1 MLNIGV
7 IHFKIHIC
15 EFVESRAKENN
26 IKQKHK
32 CTHTTTFYEK

>member
-7 IHFKIHIC
+7 IHYKIHIC

-26 IKQKHK
+26 IKQKHYFK
-32 CTHTTTFYEK
+32 KPKSL